1 MRSLGDTGSISSST
15 CFVRV
20 CVRCG
25 AVCFRGRQH
34 VHVHVTCVQAG
45 AGFVAW
51 LGLGLGCGVCGMCG
65 DQTTCVPTLAS
76 MGTRGFESWSIIWGK
91 KNCIISPRDA
101 CVRAGEGRVRRLGLA
116 RGLCGA
122 GARGVCGGCAV
133 RGRGRDVRSSHST
146 GAWRE
151 HALLWY
157 VHH

>member
-1 MRSLGDTGSISSST
+1 M
-15 CFVRV
+15 
-20 CVRCG
+20 
-25 AVCFRGRQH
+25 
-34 VHVHVTCVQAG
+34 HVHVTCVQAG